1 MPEALT
7 RPVCRLKRLRFVS
20 LLSAF
25 FPTRSCSG
33 NGRGVR
39 EKGEREDFL
48 LSVRFS
54 SFQPHRMPLRSKI
67 SASSPVRNR
76 YSQSTG
82 SNGVPDSNASFDVLA
97 ERLLQRLCLTA
108 DFRNGFL
115 KTVDATVNGL
125 SCANKTRIQNL
136 CLVLLRSIPDSEL
149 SGNLRLIEKL
159 LSVAAVLLRSVPQD
173 GALFESETQS
183 LLQAMLE
190 NEAELTRIYRTHQQ
204 QSGLNALVLLSGFY
218 AAVQNNRDEP
228 QTAAFGRLLF
238 VRHSFF
244 AFVAS
249 TSTTTLLRTL
259 TIVRVFPQEK
269 SPVRLFLSPAVF
281 APVFHSR
288 LHGQPLSFVNA
299 LPHIETPVTRDGKL
313 LRLLKQAGLVGA
325 THRVRRWTD
334 AGRSTVESL
343 WELRRAVVRRLFTLV
358 TSETA
363 AVLHGAAYDFLQLES
378 DAQRVIAAPG
388 SSGELKSTSKTPAP
402 EVLCHP
408 VMNGAVAGVG
418 LPSWANAV
426 LVRALARVDE
436 TVKTDHCI
444 RHFFVIELET
454 QDNIRVASASKNLPK
469 TPSEPVDSRTEF
481 LSALNRTL
489 ETETADRHFL
499 PALPAGLFVPARL
512 FATPPVL
519 WLAPLEALGLA
530 VTCTRPKA
538 TVTPFE
544 EKEGTSLP
552 SRLKESHPCE
562 PGVLFPFFDSVGTAR
577 WWLEQIGE
585 RSHTNGEQA
594 SRRRLLKHFLLT
606 DVMARLLR
614 ILVLQAHHADQSVG
628 HRILGQTAAL
638 ADTPTSQTLQR
649 ELKKFLPV
657 QHFRKVCA
665 ASFAELA
672 HGFLA
677 HNLQH
682 KGRTDVATGLE
693 AVIEAQKRQLAS
705 ARSKR
710 LKRIATRPDP

>member
-1 MPEALT
+1 
-7 RPVCRLKRLRFVS
+7 
-20 LLSAF
+20 
-25 FPTRSCSG
+25 
-33 NGRGVR
+33 
-39 EKGEREDFL
+39 
-48 LSVRFS
+48 
-54 SFQPHRMPLRSKI
+54 MPLRSKI
-67 SASSPVRNR
+67 SASSPVRSRHFLTNDLIGE
-76 YSQSTG
+76 S
-82 SNGVPDSNASFDVLA
+82 DSKASFDVLA

-108 DFRNGFL
+108 NFRNGFL
-115 KTVDATVNGL
+115 KTMDAALNGL
-125 SCANKTRIQNL
+125 CCADKTRIQNL

-173 GALFESETQS
+173 SALFDAETQS

-190 NEAELTRIYRTHQQ
+190 NEVELTRIYRTHQHR
-204 QSGLNALVLLSGFY
+204 SGLNALVLLSGFY

-299 LPHIETPVTRDGKL
+299 LPHIETPVTRDGEL
-313 LRLLKQAGLVGA
+313 LRLLKQAGFVGA

-334 AGRSTVESL
+334 AGRLTVESL
-343 WELRRAVVRRLFTLV
+343 WELRRASVRRLFSLV

-363 AVLHGAAYDFLQLES
+363 AALHGAAYDFLQLES

-418 LPSWANAV
+418 LPPWANAV

-638 ADTPTSQTLQR
+638 ADTPTSETLQR

-677 HNLQH
+677 HDLQH

-710 LKRIATRPDP
+710 LKRIAARPDP

>member
-1 MPEALT
+1 
-7 RPVCRLKRLRFVS
+7 
-20 LLSAF
+20 
-25 FPTRSCSG
+25 
-33 NGRGVR
+33 
-39 EKGEREDFL
+39 
-48 LSVRFS
+48 
-54 SFQPHRMPLRSKI
+54 MPLRPKI

-115 KTVDATVNGL
+115 KTMDAALNGL
-125 SCANKTRIQNL
+125 SCADKTRIQNL

-173 GALFESETQS
+173 GALFDAETQS

-190 NEAELTRIYRTHQQ
+190 NEVELTRIYRTHQR
-204 QSGLNALVLLSGFY
+204 SGLNALVLLSGFY
-218 AAVQNNRDEP
+218 AAVQTNRDEP

-244 AFVAS
+244 AFVSS

-269 SPVRLFLSPAVF
+269 SPVRLFLSPEFF
-281 APVFHSR
+281 APIFHSH
-288 LHGQPLSFVNA
+288 LYSHPLSFVND
-299 LPHIETPVTRDGKL
+299 LPHTNAPASREREL
-313 LRLLKQAGLVGA
+313 LQLLSHAGLVGA

-378 DAQRVIAAPG
+378 DAQRVIAAPD

-481 LSALNRTL
+481 LSALN
-489 ETETADRHFL
+489 TETADRHFL

-512 FATPPVL
+512 FATPPAL

-638 ADTPTSQTLQR
+638 ADTPTSETLQR

-677 HNLQH
+677 HDLQH

-710 LKRIATRPDP
+710 LKRIAARPDP

>member
-48 LSVRFS
+48 PCVRFS
-54 SFQPHRMPLRSKI
+54 SFQPHRMPLRPKI
-67 SASSPVRNR
+67 SVFSPVRSRHFLTNDLIGE
-76 YSQSTG
+76 S
-82 SNGVPDSNASFDVLA
+82 DSKTSFDVLA

-115 KTVDATVNGL
+115 KTMDAALNGL
-125 SCANKTRIQNL
+125 CCADKTRIQNL

-159 LSVAAVLLRSVPQD
+159 LFLVVVLLRSVPQD
-173 GALFESETQS
+173 GALFDAETQS

-190 NEAELTRIYRTHQQ
+190 NEAELTRIYRTHQR
-204 QSGLNALVLLSGFY
+204 SGLNALVLLSGFY

-269 SPVRLFLSPAVF
+269 SPVRLFLSPEFF
-281 APVFHSR
+281 APVFHSH
-288 LHGQPLSFVNA
+288 LHSHPISFVND
-299 LPHIETPVTRDGKL
+299 LPHTNAPASRVREL
-313 LRLLKQAGLVGA
+313 LQLLSHAGLVGA

-334 AGRSTVESL
+334 AGRLTVESL
-343 WELRRAVVRRLFTLV
+343 WELRRASVRRLFSLV

-363 AVLHGAAYDFLQLES
+363 AALHDAAFDFLQLES
-378 DAQRVIAAPG
+378 DSESIIEAPG
-388 SSGELKSTSKTPAP
+388 SSGESKSTSKTPAP

-436 TVKTDHCI
+436 AVRTDHCA
-444 RHFFVIELET
+444 RRFFIIGLET
-454 QDNIRVASASKNLPK
+454 QANIRVAAASENLFQ
-469 TPSEPVDSRTEF
+469 TPSKPVGSRTEF

-489 ETETADRHFL
+489 ETKTVDRHFL
-499 PALPAGLFVPARL
+499 PELPAGLFVPARF

-544 EKEGTSLP
+544 DKEETSP
-552 SRLKESHPCE
+552 QPRFKESHPCE

-638 ADTPTSQTLQR
+638 ADTPMSETLQR

-677 HNLQH
+677 HDLQH

-693 AVIEAQKRQLAS
+693 SVIEAQKRQLAS

-710 LKRIATRPDP
+710 LKRIAARPDP

>member
-1 MPEALT
+1 
-7 RPVCRLKRLRFVS
+7 
-20 LLSAF
+20 
-25 FPTRSCSG
+25 
-33 NGRGVR
+33 
-39 EKGEREDFL
+39 
-48 LSVRFS
+48 
-54 SFQPHRMPLRSKI
+54 MPLRSKI
-67 SASSPVRNR
+67 SASSPVRSRHFLTNDLIGE
-76 YSQSTG
+76 S
-82 SNGVPDSNASFDVLA
+82 DSKASFDVLA

-108 DFRNGFL
+108 NFRNGFL
-115 KTVDATVNGL
+115 KTMDAALNGL
-125 SCANKTRIQNL
+125 CCADKTRIQNL

-173 GALFESETQS
+173 GALFDAETQS

-190 NEAELTRIYRTHQQ
+190 NEVELTRIYRTHQR
-204 QSGLNALVLLSGFY
+204 SGLNALVLLSGFY

-228 QTAAFGRLLF
+228 QKAAFGRLLF

-249 TSTTTLLRTL
+249 TSTTALLRTF

-269 SPVRLFLSPAVF
+269 SPVRLFLSPEFF
-281 APVFHSR
+281 APVFHSH
-288 LHGQPLSFVNA
+288 LHSHPLSFVND
-299 LPHIETPVTRDGKL
+299 LPHTNAPASREKEL
-313 LRLLKQAGLVGA
+313 LQLLSHAGLVGA
-325 THRVRRWTD
+325 THRARRWTD
-334 AGRSTVESL
+334 AGRLTVERL

-363 AVLHGAAYDFLQLES
+363 AALHGASYDFLQLES

-388 SSGELKSTSKTPAP
+388 SPGESKSTSKTPAP

-436 TVKTDHCI
+436 TVRTDHCA
-444 RHFFVIELET
+444 RRFFVIELET
-454 QDNIRVASASKNLPK
+454 QDNIRVASASKNLFQ
-469 TPSEPVDSRTEF
+469 TPSKPVGSLTKF

-512 FATPPVL
+512 FATPPAL

-530 VTCTRPKA
+530 VTCTRASA
-538 TVTPFE
+538 TVTSLE
-544 EKEGTSLP
+544 EKEETSP
-552 SRLKESHPCE
+552 QPRFKESHPFE
-562 PGVLFPFFDSVGTAR
+562 SGVLFPFFDSVGTAR

-638 ADTPTSQTLQR
+638 ADTPTSETLQR

-677 HNLQH
+677 HDLQH

-693 AVIEAQKRQLAS
+693 AVIEAQKRQLAN

-710 LKRIATRPDP
+710 LKRIGARPDP

>member
-1 MPEALT
+1 
-7 RPVCRLKRLRFVS
+7 
-20 LLSAF
+20 
-25 FPTRSCSG
+25 
-33 NGRGVR
+33 
-39 EKGEREDFL
+39 
-48 LSVRFS
+48 
-54 SFQPHRMPLRSKI
+54 MPLRSKI
-67 SASSPVRNR
+67 SASSPVRRRHFLTNDLIGE
-76 YSQSTG
+76 S
-82 SNGVPDSNASFDVLA
+82 DSKASFDVLA

-108 DFRNGFL
+108 NFRNGFL
-115 KTVDATVNGL
+115 KTMDAALNGL
-125 SCANKTRIQNL
+125 CCADKTRIQNL

-149 SGNLRLIEKL
+149 SGNLLLIEKL
-159 LSVAAVLLRSVPQD
+159 LSVSAVLLRSVPQD
-173 GALFESETQS
+173 GALFDAETQS

-190 NEAELTRIYRTHQQ
+190 NEAELTRIYRTHQR
-204 QSGLNALVLLSGFY
+204 SGLNALVLLSGFY
-218 AAVQNNRDEP
+218 AAVQNNRNEP

-269 SPVRLFLSPAVF
+269 SPMRLFLSPAVF

-313 LRLLKQAGLVGA
+313 PRLLKQAGLVGA

-334 AGRSTVESL
+334 AGRLTVESL

-363 AVLHGAAYDFLQLES
+363 AVLHDAAYDFLQLES

-388 SSGELKSTSKTPAP
+388 SSGESKSTSKTAAP
-402 EVLCHP
+402 EVLCLP
-408 VMNGAVAGVG
+408 VLNGAVAGVG
-418 LPSWANAV
+418 LPAWANAV
-426 LVRALARVDE
+426 LVRALTRVNE
-436 TVKTDHCI
+436 AVRTDHCA
-444 RHFFVIELET
+444 RRFFVIGLEP
-454 QDNIRVASASKNLPK
+454 QDNIRVASASDNLSQ
-469 TPSEPVDSRTEF
+469 TLSESVGSCAEF
-481 LSALNRTL
+481 LSVLNKTL
-489 ETETADRHFL
+489 ETKTADRHFL

-512 FATPPVL
+512 FATPPAL

-530 VTCTRPKA
+530 ETCTRPKA
-538 TVTPFE
+538 TVTPYE

-638 ADTPTSQTLQR
+638 ADTPMSETLQR

-677 HNLQH
+677 HGLQH

-710 LKRIATRPDP
+710 LKRIAARPDP

>member
-1 MPEALT
+1 
-7 RPVCRLKRLRFVS
+7 
-20 LLSAF
+20 
-25 FPTRSCSG
+25 
-33 NGRGVR
+33 
-39 EKGEREDFL
+39 
-48 LSVRFS
+48 
-54 SFQPHRMPLRSKI
+54 MPLRSKI
-67 SASSPVRNR
+67 SASSPVRSRHFLTNDLIGE
-76 YSQSTG
+76 S
-82 SNGVPDSNASFDVLA
+82 DSKASFDVLA

-190 NEAELTRIYRTHQQ
+190 SEAELTRIYRTHQR
-204 QSGLNALVLLSGFY
+204 SGLNALVLLSGFY

-269 SPVRLFLSPAVF
+269 TPVRLFLSPAVF

-299 LPHIETPVTRDGKL
+299 LPHIETPVTRDGEL

-334 AGRSTVESL
+334 AGRLTVESL

-363 AVLHGAAYDFLQLES
+363 AALHGAAYDFLQLES

-426 LVRALARVDE
+426 LVRALTRVNE
-436 TVKTDHCI
+436 AVRTDHCA
-444 RHFFVIELET
+444 RRFFVIGLEP
-454 QDNIRVASASKNLPK
+454 QDNIRVASASVNLSQ
-469 TPSEPVDSRTEF
+469 TLSESVGSCAEF
-481 LSALNRTL
+481 LSVLNKTL
-489 ETETADRHFL
+489 ETKTADRNFL
-499 PALPAGLFVPARL
+499 PALPAGLFVPARF
-512 FATPPVL
+512 FATPPAL

-538 TVTPFE
+538 TVTPYE

-638 ADTPTSQTLQR
+638 ADTPMSETLQR

-677 HNLQH
+677 HDLQH

-710 LKRIATRPDP
+710 LKRIAARPDP

>member
-1 MPEALT
+1 
-7 RPVCRLKRLRFVS
+7 
-20 LLSAF
+20 
-25 FPTRSCSG
+25 
-33 NGRGVR
+33 
-39 EKGEREDFL
+39 
-48 LSVRFS
+48 
-54 SFQPHRMPLRSKI
+54 MPLRSKI
-67 SASSPVRNR
+67 SASSPVRSRHFLTNDLIGE
-76 YSQSTG
+76 S
-82 SNGVPDSNASFDVLA
+82 DSKASFDVLA

-115 KTVDATVNGL
+115 KTIDAALNGL
-125 SCANKTRIQNL
+125 CCADKTRIQNH
-136 CLVLLRSIPDSEL
+136 CLALLRSIPDSEL
-149 SGNLRLIEKL
+149 SGHLRLIEKL
-159 LSVAAVLLRSVPQD
+159 LSLVVVLVRSVPQD
-173 GALFESETQS
+173 GTFLDAETQS

-190 NEAELTRIYRTHQQ
+190 SEAELTRIYRTHQR
-204 QSGLNALVLLSGFY
+204 SGLNALVLLSGFY

-249 TSTTTLLRTL
+249 TSSTILLRTL
-259 TIVRVFPQEK
+259 TIVRLSPQEK
-269 SPVRLFLSPAVF
+269 SPVRLFLSPEAF
-281 APVFHSR
+281 APVFQRR
-288 LHGQPLSFVNA
+288 LQGHPLSFVNA
-299 LPHIETPVTRDGKL
+299 LSHIGTPVTRNGEL
-313 LRLLKQAGLVGA
+313 LWLLSQADLVGA
-325 THRVRRWTD
+325 RHRARRWTD
-334 AGRSTVESL
+334 DGRLTVESL
-343 WELRRAVVRRLFTLV
+343 WELQRTVVSRLFTLV

-363 AVLHGAAYDFLQLES
+363 AALHDAAYDFLQLES

-388 SSGELKSTSKTPAP
+388 SPGESKSTSKTPAP

-499 PALPAGLFVPARL
+499 PALPTGLFVPARL

-614 ILVLQAHHADQSVG
+614 ILVLHARQADQSVG

-638 ADTPTSQTLQR
+638 ADTPTSETLQR

-677 HNLQH
+677 HDLQH

-693 AVIEAQKRQLAS
+693 AVIEAQKRQLAN

-710 LKRIATRPDP
+710 LKRIAARPDP

>member
-1 MPEALT
+1 
-7 RPVCRLKRLRFVS
+7 
-20 LLSAF
+20 
-25 FPTRSCSG
+25 
-33 NGRGVR
+33 
-39 EKGEREDFL
+39 
-48 LSVRFS
+48 
-54 SFQPHRMPLRSKI
+54 MPLRPKI
-67 SASSPVRNR
+67 SVFSPVRSRHFLTNDLIGE
-76 YSQSTG
+76 S
-82 SNGVPDSNASFDVLA
+82 DSKTSFDVLA

-115 KTVDATVNGL
+115 KTMDAALNGL
-125 SCANKTRIQNL
+125 CCADKTRIQNL

-159 LSVAAVLLRSVPQD
+159 LFLVVVLLRSVPQD
-173 GALFESETQS
+173 GALFDAETQS

-190 NEAELTRIYRTHQQ
+190 NEAELTRIYRTHQR
-204 QSGLNALVLLSGFY
+204 SGLNALVLLSGFY

-288 LHGQPLSFVNA
+288 LHGQPLSFVSA

-334 AGRSTVESL
+334 AGRLTVESL

-363 AVLHGAAYDFLQLES
+363 AALHGAAYDFLQLES

-444 RHFFVIELET
+444 RHFFAIELET

-499 PALPAGLFVPARL
+499 PALPAGLFVPARF
-512 FATPPVL
+512 FATPPTL
-519 WLAPLEALGLA
+519 WLSPLEALGLA
-530 VTCTRPKA
+530 VTCTRASA
-538 TVTPFE
+538 TVTPVD
-544 EKEGTSLP
+544 EKEEISP
-552 SRLKESHPCE
+552 PPRLKERHPCE

-614 ILVLQAHHADQSVG
+614 ILVLHARQADQSVG

-638 ADTPTSQTLQR
+638 ADTPTSETLQR

-677 HNLQH
+677 HDLQH

-710 LKRIATRPDP
+710 LKRIAARPDP

>member
-1 MPEALT
+1 
-7 RPVCRLKRLRFVS
+7 
-20 LLSAF
+20 
-25 FPTRSCSG
+25 
-33 NGRGVR
+33 
-39 EKGEREDFL
+39 
-48 LSVRFS
+48 
-54 SFQPHRMPLRSKI
+54 MPLRSKI
-67 SASSPVRNR
+67 SASSPVRSRHFLTNDLIGE
-76 YSQSTG
+76 S
-82 SNGVPDSNASFDVLA
+82 DSKTSFDVLA

-115 KTVDATVNGL
+115 KTMDAALNGL
-125 SCANKTRIQNL
+125 CCADKTRIQNL

-173 GALFESETQS
+173 SALFDAETQS

-190 NEAELTRIYRTHQQ
+190 NEAELTRIYRTHQR
-204 QSGLNALVLLSGFY
+204 SGLNALILLSGFY
-218 AAVQNNRDEP
+218 ATVQNNRDEP

-288 LHGQPLSFVNA
+288 LHGQPLPFVNA

-313 LRLLKQAGLVGA
+313 LRLWKQAGLVGA

-334 AGRSTVESL
+334 AGRLTVESL

-363 AVLHGAAYDFLQLES
+363 AALHGAAYDFLQLES

-388 SSGELKSTSKTPAP
+388 CSGELKSTSKTPAP

-426 LVRALARVDE
+426 LVRALGRVDE
-436 TVKTDHCI
+436 AVRTDHCA
-444 RHFFVIELET
+444 RRFFIIGLET
-454 QDNIRVASASKNLPK
+454 QANIRVAAASENLPK

-499 PALPAGLFVPARL
+499 PALPAGLFVPARF

-544 EKEGTSLP
+544 DKEVTSP
-552 SRLKESHPCE
+552 QPRFKESHPCE

-614 ILVLQAHHADQSVG
+614 ILELQAHHADQSVG

-638 ADTPTSQTLQR
+638 ADTPMSETLQR

-677 HNLQH
+677 HDLQH

-693 AVIEAQKRQLAS
+693 AVIEAQKRQLAC

-710 LKRIATRPDP
+710 LKRIAARPDP

>member
-1 MPEALT
+1 
-7 RPVCRLKRLRFVS
+7 
-20 LLSAF
+20 
-25 FPTRSCSG
+25 
-33 NGRGVR
+33 
-39 EKGEREDFL
+39 
-48 LSVRFS
+48 
-54 SFQPHRMPLRSKI
+54 MPLRSKI
-67 SASSPVRNR
+67 SASSPVRSRHFLTNDLI
-76 YSQSTG
+76 SES
-82 SNGVPDSNASFDVLA
+82 DSKASFDVLA

-108 DFRNGFL
+108 NFRNGFL
-115 KTVDATVNGL
+115 KTMDAALNGL
-125 SCANKTRIQNL
+125 CCADKTRIQNL
-136 CLVLLRSIPDSEL
+136 YLVLLRSIPDSEL

-173 GALFESETQS
+173 SALFDAETQS

-190 NEAELTRIYRTHQQ
+190 NEAELTRIYRTHQR
-204 QSGLNALVLLSGFY
+204 SGLNALVLLSGFY

-244 AFVAS
+244 AFVSS

-269 SPVRLFLSPAVF
+269 SPVRLFLSPEFF
-281 APVFHSR
+281 APIFHSH
-288 LHGQPLSFVNA
+288 LHSHPLSFVND
-299 LPHIETPVTRDGKL
+299 LPHTNAPASREREL
-313 LRLLKQAGLVGA
+313 LQLLSHAGLVGA

-378 DAQRVIAAPG
+378 DAQRVIAAPD

-552 SRLKESHPCE
+552 SRRKESHPCE

-638 ADTPTSQTLQR
+638 ADTPTSETLQR

-677 HNLQH
+677 HDLQH

-710 LKRIATRPDP
+710 LKRIAARPDP

>member
-48 LSVRFS
+48 PCVRFS

-67 SASSPVRNR
+67 SASSPVRSRHFLTNDLIGE
-76 YSQSTG
+76 S
-82 SNGVPDSNASFDVLA
+82 DSKASFDVLA

-108 DFRNGFL
+108 NFRNGFL
-115 KTVDATVNGL
+115 KTMDAASNGL
-125 SCANKTRIQNL
+125 CCADKTRIQNL

-173 GALFESETQS
+173 SALFDAETQS

-190 NEAELTRIYRTHQQ
+190 NEAELTRIYRTHQR
-204 QSGLNALVLLSGFY
+204 SGLNALVLLSGFY

-259 TIVRVFPQEK
+259 TIVRIFPQEK
-269 SPVRLFLSPAVF
+269 SPVRLFLSPEFF
-281 APVFHSR
+281 APVFHSH
-288 LHGQPLSFVNA
+288 LHSHPLSFVND
-299 LPHIETPVTRDGKL
+299 LPHTNVPASRVREL
-313 LRLLKQAGLVGA
+313 LQLLSHAGLVGA

-334 AGRSTVESL
+334 AGRLTVESL

-363 AVLHGAAYDFLQLES
+363 AALHGASYDFLQLES

-388 SSGELKSTSKTPAP
+388 SSGESKSTSKTAAP

-436 TVKTDHCI
+436 AVRTDHCA
-444 RHFFVIELET
+444 RRFFVIELET
-454 QDNIRVASASKNLPK
+454 QDNIRVASASKNLFQ
-469 TPSEPVDSRTEF
+469 TPSKPVGSLTKF

-512 FATPPVL
+512 FATPPAL

-530 VTCTRPKA
+530 VTCTRASA
-538 TVTPFE
+538 TVTSLE
-544 EKEGTSLP
+544 EKEETSP
-552 SRLKESHPCE
+552 QPRFKESHPFE
-562 PGVLFPFFDSVGTAR
+562 SGVLFPFFDSVGTAR

-638 ADTPTSQTLQR
+638 ADTPTSETLQR

-677 HNLQH
+677 HDLQH

-693 AVIEAQKRQLAS
+693 AVIEAQKRQLAN

-710 LKRIATRPDP
+710 LKRIAARPDP

>member
-1 MPEALT
+1 
-7 RPVCRLKRLRFVS
+7 
-20 LLSAF
+20 
-25 FPTRSCSG
+25 
-33 NGRGVR
+33 
-39 EKGEREDFL
+39 
-48 LSVRFS
+48 
-54 SFQPHRMPLRSKI
+54 MPLRPKI

-115 KTVDATVNGL
+115 KTMDAALNGL
-125 SCANKTRIQNL
+125 SCADKTRIQNL

-173 GALFESETQS
+173 GALFDAETQS

-190 NEAELTRIYRTHQQ
+190 NEVELTRIYRTHQR
-204 QSGLNALVLLSGFY
+204 SGLNALVLLSGFY
-218 AAVQNNRDEP
+218 AAVQTNRDEP

-244 AFVAS
+244 AFVSS

-269 SPVRLFLSPAVF
+269 SPVRLFLSPEFF
-281 APVFHSR
+281 APIFHSH
-288 LHGQPLSFVNA
+288 LHSHPLSFVND
-299 LPHIETPVTRDGKL
+299 LPHTNAPASREREL
-313 LRLLKQAGLVGA
+313 LQLLSHAGLVGA

-378 DAQRVIAAPG
+378 DAQRVIAAPD

-481 LSALNRTL
+481 LSALN
-489 ETETADRHFL
+489 TETADRHFL

-552 SRLKESHPCE
+552 SRRKESHPCE

-638 ADTPTSQTLQR
+638 ADTPTSETLQR

-677 HNLQH
+677 HDLQH
-682 KGRTDVATGLE
+682 KGRTDVTTGLE

>member
-1 MPEALT
+1 
-7 RPVCRLKRLRFVS
+7 
-20 LLSAF
+20 
-25 FPTRSCSG
+25 
-33 NGRGVR
+33 
-39 EKGEREDFL
+39 
-48 LSVRFS
+48 
-54 SFQPHRMPLRSKI
+54 MPLRPKI
-67 SASSPVRNR
+67 SVFSPVRSRHFLTNDLIGE
-76 YSQSTG
+76 S
-82 SNGVPDSNASFDVLA
+82 DSKASFDVLA

-108 DFRNGFL
+108 NFRNGFL
-115 KTVDATVNGL
+115 KTMDAALNGL
-125 SCANKTRIQNL
+125 CCADKTRIQNL
-136 CLVLLRSIPDSEL
+136 CLVLLRSIQDSEL

-173 GALFESETQS
+173 CALFDAETQS

-190 NEAELTRIYRTHQQ
+190 NEAELTRIYRTHQR
-204 QSGLNALVLLSGFY
+204 SGLNALVLLSGFY

-228 QTAAFGRLLF
+228 QTAAFSRLLF

-259 TIVRVFPQEK
+259 TIVRLSPQEK
-269 SPVRLFLSPAVF
+269 SPVRLFLSPEAF
-281 APVFHSR
+281 APVFQRR
-288 LHGQPLSFVNA
+288 LQGQPLSFVNA
-299 LPHIETPVTRDGKL
+299 LPHIETPVTRDGEL
-313 LRLLKQAGLVGA
+313 LRLLKQTGLVGA

-334 AGRSTVESL
+334 AGRLTVESL

-426 LVRALARVDE
+426 LVRALGRVDE
-436 TVKTDHCI
+436 AVRTDHCA
-444 RHFFVIELET
+444 RRFFIIGLET
-454 QDNIRVASASKNLPK
+454 QANIRVAAASENLPK
-469 TPSEPVDSRTEF
+469 TPSEPVDFRTEF

-512 FATPPVL
+512 FATPPAL

-530 VTCTRPKA
+530 VTCTRSSA
-538 TVTPFE
+538 TVTSLE
-544 EKEGTSLP
+544 EKEETSP
-552 SRLKESHPCE
+552 QPRFKESHPFE
-562 PGVLFPFFDSVGTAR
+562 SGVLFPFFDSVGTAR

-614 ILVLQAHHADQSVG
+614 ILVLHARQADQSVG

-638 ADTPTSQTLQR
+638 ADTPTSETLQR

-677 HNLQH
+677 HDLQH

-710 LKRIATRPDP
+710 LKRIAARPDP

>member
-1 MPEALT
+1 
-7 RPVCRLKRLRFVS
+7 
-20 LLSAF
+20 
-25 FPTRSCSG
+25 
-33 NGRGVR
+33 
-39 EKGEREDFL
+39 
-48 LSVRFS
+48 
-54 SFQPHRMPLRSKI
+54 MPLRSKI
-67 SASSPVRNR
+67 SASSPVRSRHFLTNDLIGE
-76 YSQSTG
+76 S
-82 SNGVPDSNASFDVLA
+82 DSKASFDVLA

-115 KTVDATVNGL
+115 KTMDAALNGL
-125 SCANKTRIQNL
+125 CCADKTRIQNL

-159 LSVAAVLLRSVPQD
+159 LSVSAVLLRSVPQD
-173 GALFESETQS
+173 GALFDAETQS

-190 NEAELTRIYRTHQQ
+190 NEVELTRIYRTHQ

-299 LPHIETPVTRDGKL
+299 LPHIETPVTRDGEL

-334 AGRSTVESL
+334 AGRLTVESL

-489 ETETADRHFL
+489 ETKTVDRHFL
-499 PALPAGLFVPARL
+499 PELPAGLFVPARF

-530 VTCTRPKA
+530 VTCTRASA
-538 TVTPFE
+538 TVTSLE
-544 EKEGTSLP
+544 EKEETSP
-552 SRLKESHPCE
+552 QPRFKESHPFE
-562 PGVLFPFFDSVGTAR
+562 SGVLFPFFDSVGTAR

-614 ILVLQAHHADQSVG
+614 ILVLHARHADQSVG

-638 ADTPTSQTLQR
+638 ADTPTSETLQR

-677 HNLQH
+677 HDLQH

-710 LKRIATRPDP
+710 LKRIAARPDP

>member
-1 MPEALT
+1 
-7 RPVCRLKRLRFVS
+7 
-20 LLSAF
+20 
-25 FPTRSCSG
+25 
-33 NGRGVR
+33 
-39 EKGEREDFL
+39 
-48 LSVRFS
+48 
-54 SFQPHRMPLRSKI
+54 MPLRSKI
-67 SASSPVRNR
+67 SASSPVRSRHFLTNDLIGE
-76 YSQSTG
+76 S
-82 SNGVPDSNASFDVLA
+82 DSKASFDVLA

-108 DFRNGFL
+108 NFRNGFL

-125 SCANKTRIQNL
+125 SCADKTRIQNL

-149 SGNLRLIEKL
+149 SGNLLLIEKL
-159 LSVAAVLLRSVPQD
+159 LSVSAVLLRSVPQD
-173 GALFESETQS
+173 GALFDAETQS

-190 NEAELTRIYRTHQQ
+190 NEAELTRIYRTHQR
-204 QSGLNALVLLSGFY
+204 SGLNALVLLSGFY

-299 LPHIETPVTRDGKL
+299 LPHIETPVTRDGEL

-334 AGRSTVESL
+334 AGRLTVESL

-363 AVLHGAAYDFLQLES
+363 AALHGASYDFLQLES

-388 SSGELKSTSKTPAP
+388 NPGESKSTSKTPAP

-426 LVRALARVDE
+426 LVRALGRVDE
-436 TVKTDHCI
+436 AVRTDHCA
-444 RHFFVIELET
+444 RRFFIIGLET
-454 QDNIRVASASKNLPK
+454 QANIRVAAASENLFQ
-469 TPSEPVDSRTEF
+469 TPSKPVGSRTEF

-489 ETETADRHFL
+489 ETKTVDRHFL
-499 PALPAGLFVPARL
+499 PELPAGLFVPARF

-530 VTCTRPKA
+530 VTCTRASA
-538 TVTPFE
+538 TVTSLE
-544 EKEGTSLP
+544 EKEETSP
-552 SRLKESHPCE
+552 QPRFKESHPFE
-562 PGVLFPFFDSVGTAR
+562 SGVLFPFFDSVGTAR

-638 ADTPTSQTLQR
+638 ADTPTSETLQR

-710 LKRIATRPDP
+710 LKRIAARPDP

>member
-1 MPEALT
+1 
-7 RPVCRLKRLRFVS
+7 
-20 LLSAF
+20 
-25 FPTRSCSG
+25 
-33 NGRGVR
+33 
-39 EKGEREDFL
+39 
-48 LSVRFS
+48 
-54 SFQPHRMPLRSKI
+54 MPLRSKI
-67 SASSPVRNR
+67 SASSPVRSRHFLTNDLIGE
-76 YSQSTG
+76 S
-82 SNGVPDSNASFDVLA
+82 DSKASFDVLA

-115 KTVDATVNGL
+115 KTMDAALNGL
-125 SCANKTRIQNL
+125 SCADKTRIQNL

-173 GALFESETQS
+173 GALFDAETQS

-190 NEAELTRIYRTHQQ
+190 NEVELTRIYRTHQR
-204 QSGLNALVLLSGFY
+204 SGLNALVLLSGFY
-218 AAVQNNRDEP
+218 AAVQTNRDEP

-244 AFVAS
+244 AFVSS

-269 SPVRLFLSPAVF
+269 SPVRLFLSPEFF
-281 APVFHSR
+281 APIFHSH
-288 LHGQPLSFVNA
+288 LHSHPLSFVND
-299 LPHIETPVTRDGKL
+299 LPHTNAPASREREL
-313 LRLLKQAGLVGA
+313 LQLLSHAGLVGA

-343 WELRRAVVRRLFTLV
+343 WELRRAVVRRLFTFV

-363 AVLHGAAYDFLQLES
+363 AALHDAAFDFLQLES

-388 SSGELKSTSKTPAP
+388 SSGESKSTSKTAAP

-426 LVRALARVDE
+426 LVRALGRVDE
-436 TVKTDHCI
+436 AVRTDHCA
-444 RHFFVIELET
+444 RRFFIIGLET
-454 QDNIRVASASKNLPK
+454 QANIRVAAASENLFQ
-469 TPSEPVDSRTEF
+469 TPSKPVGSRTEF

-489 ETETADRHFL
+489 ETETVDRHFL
-499 PALPAGLFVPARL
+499 PELPAGLFVPARF

-544 EKEGTSLP
+544 DKEETSP
-552 SRLKESHPCE
+552 QPRFKESHPCE

-614 ILVLQAHHADQSVG
+614 ILELQAHHADQSVG

-638 ADTPTSQTLQR
+638 ADTPMSETLQR

-677 HNLQH
+677 HDLQH

-693 AVIEAQKRQLAS
+693 SVIEAQKRQLAS

-710 LKRIATRPDP
+710 LKRIAARPDP

>member
-1 MPEALT
+1 
-7 RPVCRLKRLRFVS
+7 
-20 LLSAF
+20 
-25 FPTRSCSG
+25 
-33 NGRGVR
+33 
-39 EKGEREDFL
+39 
-48 LSVRFS
+48 
-54 SFQPHRMPLRSKI
+54 MPLRLKI

-115 KTVDATVNGL
+115 KTMDAALNGL
-125 SCANKTRIQNL
+125 SCADKTRIQNL

-173 GALFESETQS
+173 GALFDAETQS

-190 NEAELTRIYRTHQQ
+190 NEVELTRIYRTHQR
-204 QSGLNALVLLSGFY
+204 SGLNALVLLSGFY
-218 AAVQNNRDEP
+218 AAVQTNRDEP

-269 SPVRLFLSPAVF
+269 SPVRLFLSPEFF
-281 APVFHSR
+281 APVFHSH
-288 LHGQPLSFVNA
+288 LHSHPLSFVND
-299 LPHIETPVTRDGKL
+299 LPHTNAPASRVREL
-313 LRLLKQAGLVGA
+313 LQLLSHAGLVGA

-334 AGRSTVESL
+334 AGRLTVESL
-343 WELRRAVVRRLFTLV
+343 WELRRASVRRLFSLV

-363 AVLHGAAYDFLQLES
+363 AALHDAAFDFLQLES
-378 DAQRVIAAPG
+378 DSESIIGAPG
-388 SSGELKSTSKTPAP
+388 SSGESKSTSKTPAP

-418 LPSWANAV
+418 LPSCANAV
-426 LVRALARVDE
+426 LVRALGRVDE
-436 TVKTDHCI
+436 AVRTDHCA
-444 RHFFVIELET
+444 RRFFIIGLET
-454 QDNIRVASASKNLPK
+454 QANIRVAAASENLFQ
-469 TPSEPVDSRTEF
+469 TPSKPVGSRTEF

-489 ETETADRHFL
+489 ETKTVDRHFL
-499 PALPAGLFVPARL
+499 PELPAGLFVPARF

-544 EKEGTSLP
+544 DKEETSP
-552 SRLKESHPCE
+552 QPRFKESHPCE

-614 ILVLQAHHADQSVG
+614 ILELQAHHADQSVG
-628 HRILGQTAAL
+628 HRIPSQTAAL
-638 ADTPTSQTLQR
+638 ADTPMSETLQR

-677 HNLQH
+677 HDLQH

-693 AVIEAQKRQLAS
+693 AVIEAQKRQLAN

-710 LKRIATRPDP
+710 LRRIAARPDP

>member
-1 MPEALT
+1 
-7 RPVCRLKRLRFVS
+7 
-20 LLSAF
+20 
-25 FPTRSCSG
+25 
-33 NGRGVR
+33 
-39 EKGEREDFL
+39 
-48 LSVRFS
+48 
-54 SFQPHRMPLRSKI
+54 MPLRSKI
-67 SASSPVRNR
+67 SASSPVRSRHFLTNDLIGE
-76 YSQSTG
+76 S
-82 SNGVPDSNASFDVLA
+82 DSKASFDVLA

-125 SCANKTRIQNL
+125 CCADKTRIQNL

-149 SGNLRLIEKL
+149 SGNLLLIEKL
-159 LSVAAVLLRSVPQD
+159 LSVSAVLLRSVPQD
-173 GALFESETQS
+173 GALFDAETQS

-190 NEAELTRIYRTHQQ
+190 NEAELTRIYRTHQR
-204 QSGLNALVLLSGFY
+204 SGLNALVLLSGFY

-269 SPVRLFLSPAVF
+269 SPVRLFLSPEFF
-281 APVFHSR
+281 APVFHSH
-288 LHGQPLSFVNA
+288 LHSHPLSFVND
-299 LPHIETPVTRDGKL
+299 LPHTNAPASRVREL
-313 LRLLKQAGLVGA
+313 LQLLSHAGLVGA

-334 AGRSTVESL
+334 AGRLTVESL

-363 AVLHGAAYDFLQLES
+363 AALHGASYDFLQLES

-388 SSGELKSTSKTPAP
+388 SPGESKSTSKTPAP

-436 TVKTDHCI
+436 TVRTGHCA
-444 RHFFVIELET
+444 RRFFVIELET
-454 QDNIRVASASKNLPK
+454 QDNIRVAAASENLPK
-469 TPSEPVDSRTEF
+469 TPSEPVDSRTKF

-638 ADTPTSQTLQR
+638 ADTPTSETLQR

>member
-48 LSVRFS
+48 PCVRFS

-67 SASSPVRNR
+67 SASSPVRSRHFLTNDLIGE
-76 YSQSTG
+76 S
-82 SNGVPDSNASFDVLA
+82 DSKASFDVLA

-115 KTVDATVNGL
+115 KTMDAALNGL
-125 SCANKTRIQNL
+125 CCADKTRIQNL

-173 GALFESETQS
+173 GALFDAETQS

-190 NEAELTRIYRTHQQ
+190 NEAELTRIYRTHQR
-204 QSGLNALVLLSGFY
+204 SGLNALALLSGFY

-249 TSTTTLLRTL
+249 TSTTALLRTF

-269 SPVRLFLSPAVF
+269 SPVRLFLSPEFF
-281 APVFHSR
+281 APVFHSH
-288 LHGQPLSFVNA
+288 LHSHPLSFVND
-299 LPHIETPVTRDGKL
+299 LPHTNAPASREKEL
-313 LRLLKQAGLVGA
+313 LQLLSHAGLVGA
-325 THRVRRWTD
+325 THRARRWTD
-334 AGRSTVESL
+334 AGRLTVESL

-363 AVLHGAAYDFLQLES
+363 AALHGASYDFLQLES

-388 SSGELKSTSKTPAP
+388 SPGESKSTSKTPAP

-436 TVKTDHCI
+436 TVRTDHCA
-444 RHFFVIELET
+444 RRFFVIELET
-454 QDNIRVASASKNLPK
+454 QDNIRVASASKNLFQ
-469 TPSEPVDSRTEF
+469 TPSKPVGSLTKF

-512 FATPPVL
+512 FATPPAL

-530 VTCTRPKA
+530 VTCTRASA
-538 TVTPFE
+538 TVTSLE
-544 EKEGTSLP
+544 EKEETSP
-552 SRLKESHPCE
+552 QPRFKESHPCE

-614 ILVLQAHHADQSVG
+614 ILELQAHHADQSVG

-638 ADTPTSQTLQR
+638 ADTPMSETLQR

-677 HNLQH
+677 HDLQH

-710 LKRIATRPDP
+710 LKRIAARPDP

>member
-1 MPEALT
+1 
-7 RPVCRLKRLRFVS
+7 
-20 LLSAF
+20 
-25 FPTRSCSG
+25 
-33 NGRGVR
+33 
-39 EKGEREDFL
+39 
-48 LSVRFS
+48 
-54 SFQPHRMPLRSKI
+54 MPLRPKI

-115 KTVDATVNGL
+115 KTMDAALNGL
-125 SCANKTRIQNL
+125 SCADKTRIQNL

-173 GALFESETQS
+173 GALFDAETQS

-190 NEAELTRIYRTHQQ
+190 NEVELTRIYRTHQR
-204 QSGLNALVLLSGFY
+204 SGLNALVLLSGFY
-218 AAVQNNRDEP
+218 AAVQTNRDEP

-244 AFVAS
+244 AFVSS

-269 SPVRLFLSPAVF
+269 SPVRLFLSPEFF
-281 APVFHSR
+281 APIFHSH
-288 LHGQPLSFVNA
+288 LHSHPLSFVND
-299 LPHIETPVTRDGKL
+299 LPHTNAPASREREL
-313 LRLLKQAGLVGA
+313 LQLLSHAGLVGA

-378 DAQRVIAAPG
+378 DAQRVIAAPD

-469 TPSEPVDSRTEF
+469 TPSGPVDSRTEF

-552 SRLKESHPCE
+552 SRRKESHPCE

-614 ILVLQAHHADQSVG
+614 ILVLHARQADQSVG

-638 ADTPTSQTLQR
+638 ADTPTSETLQR

-677 HNLQH
+677 HDLQH
-682 KGRTDVATGLE
+682 KRRTDVATGLE
-693 AVIEAQKRQLAS
+693 AVIEAQKRQLAN

-710 LKRIATRPDP
+710 LKRIAARPDP

>member
-1 MPEALT
+1 
-7 RPVCRLKRLRFVS
+7 
-20 LLSAF
+20 
-25 FPTRSCSG
+25 
-33 NGRGVR
+33 
-39 EKGEREDFL
+39 
-48 LSVRFS
+48 
-54 SFQPHRMPLRSKI
+54 MPLRPKI
-67 SASSPVRNR
+67 SVFSPVRSRHFLTNDLIGE
-76 YSQSTG
+76 S
-82 SNGVPDSNASFDVLA
+82 DSKASFDVLA

-108 DFRNGFL
+108 NFRNGFL
-115 KTVDATVNGL
+115 KTMDAALNGL
-125 SCANKTRIQNL
+125 CCADKTRIQNL
-136 CLVLLRSIPDSEL
+136 CLVLLRSIQDSEL

-173 GALFESETQS
+173 CALFDAETQS

-190 NEAELTRIYRTHQQ
+190 NEAELTRIYRTHQR
-204 QSGLNALVLLSGFY
+204 SGLNALVLLSGFY

-288 LHGQPLSFVNA
+288 LHSQPLSFFNA
-299 LPHIETPVTRDGKL
+299 LPHIETPVTRDGEL

-334 AGRSTVESL
+334 AGRLTVESL

-426 LVRALARVDE
+426 LVRALGRVDE
-436 TVKTDHCI
+436 AVRTDHCA
-444 RHFFVIELET
+444 RRFFIIGLET
-454 QDNIRVASASKNLPK
+454 QANIRVAAASENLPK
-469 TPSEPVDSRTEF
+469 TPSEPVDFRTEF

-512 FATPPVL
+512 FATPPAL

-530 VTCTRPKA
+530 VTCTRASA
-538 TVTPFE
+538 TVTSLE
-544 EKEGTSLP
+544 EKEETSP
-552 SRLKESHPCE
+552 QPRFKESHPCE

-614 ILVLQAHHADQSVG
+614 ILVLHARQVDQSVG

-638 ADTPTSQTLQR
+638 ADTPTSETLQR

-677 HNLQH
+677 HDLQH

-693 AVIEAQKRQLAS
+693 AVIEAQKRQLAN

-710 LKRIATRPDP
+710 LKRIAARPDP

>member
-1 MPEALT
+1 
-7 RPVCRLKRLRFVS
+7 
-20 LLSAF
+20 
-25 FPTRSCSG
+25 
-33 NGRGVR
+33 
-39 EKGEREDFL
+39 
-48 LSVRFS
+48 
-54 SFQPHRMPLRSKI
+54 MPLRSKI
-67 SASSPVRNR
+67 SASSPVRSRHFLTNDLIGE
-76 YSQSTG
+76 S
-82 SNGVPDSNASFDVLA
+82 DSKTSFDVLA

-115 KTVDATVNGL
+115 KTLDAALNGL
-125 SCANKTRIQNL
+125 CCADKTRIQNL

-159 LSVAAVLLRSVPQD
+159 LFLVVVLLRSVPQD
-173 GALFESETQS
+173 GALFDVETQS

-190 NEAELTRIYRTHQQ
+190 NEAELTRIYRTHQR
-204 QSGLNALVLLSGFY
+204 SGLNALVLLSGFY

-228 QTAAFGRLLF
+228 QKAAFGRLLF

-249 TSTTTLLRTL
+249 TSTTALLRTF

-288 LHGQPLSFVNA
+288 LHGQPLSFFNA
-299 LPHIETPVTRDGKL
+299 LPHIETPVTRDGEL
-313 LRLLKQAGLVGA
+313 LRLLKQASLVGA

-334 AGRSTVESL
+334 AGRLTVESL
-343 WELRRAVVRRLFTLV
+343 WELRRAVVRRLFTFV

-363 AVLHGAAYDFLQLES
+363 AALHDAAFDFLQLES

-388 SSGELKSTSKTPAP
+388 SSGESKSTSKTAAP

-426 LVRALARVDE
+426 LVRALGRVDE
-436 TVKTDHCI
+436 AVRTDHCA
-444 RHFFVIELET
+444 RRFFIIGLET
-454 QDNIRVASASKNLPK
+454 QANIRVAAASENLFQ
-469 TPSEPVDSRTEF
+469 TPSKPVGSRTEF

-489 ETETADRHFL
+489 ETKTVDRHFL
-499 PALPAGLFVPARL
+499 PELPAGLFVPARF

-544 EKEGTSLP
+544 DKEETSP
-552 SRLKESHPCE
+552 QPRFKESHPCE

-577 WWLEQIGE
+577 WWLEKIGE

-614 ILVLQAHHADQSVG
+614 ILELQAHHADQSVG

-638 ADTPTSQTLQR
+638 ADTPMSETLQR

-677 HNLQH
+677 HDLQH

-693 AVIEAQKRQLAS
+693 SVIEAQKRQLAS

-710 LKRIATRPDP
+710 LKRIAARPDP

>member
-1 MPEALT
+1 
-7 RPVCRLKRLRFVS
+7 
-20 LLSAF
+20 
-25 FPTRSCSG
+25 
-33 NGRGVR
+33 
-39 EKGEREDFL
+39 
-48 LSVRFS
+48 
-54 SFQPHRMPLRSKI
+54 MPLRSKI

-149 SGNLRLIEKL
+149 SGNLLLIEKL
-159 LSVAAVLLRSVPQD
+159 LSVSAVLLRSVPQD
-173 GALFESETQS
+173 GALFDAETQS

-190 NEAELTRIYRTHQQ
+190 NEAELTRIYRTHQR
-204 QSGLNALVLLSGFY
+204 SGLNALVLLSGFY

-228 QTAAFGRLLF
+228 QKAAFGRLLF

-249 TSTTTLLRTL
+249 TSTTALLRTF

-269 SPVRLFLSPAVF
+269 SPVRLFLSPEFF
-281 APVFHSR
+281 APVFHSH
-288 LHGQPLSFVNA
+288 LHSHPLSFVND
-299 LPHIETPVTRDGKL
+299 LPHTNAPASREKEL
-313 LRLLKQAGLVGA
+313 LQLLSHAGLVGA
-325 THRVRRWTD
+325 THRARRWTD
-334 AGRSTVESL
+334 AGRLTVERL

-363 AVLHGAAYDFLQLES
+363 AALHGASYDFLQLES

-388 SSGELKSTSKTPAP
+388 SPGESKSTSKTPAP

-436 TVKTDHCI
+436 TVRTDHCA
-444 RHFFVIELET
+444 RRFFVIELET
-454 QDNIRVASASKNLPK
+454 QDNIRVASASKNLFQ
-469 TPSEPVDSRTEF
+469 TPSKPVGSLTKF

-512 FATPPVL
+512 FATPPAL

-530 VTCTRPKA
+530 VTCTRASA
-538 TVTPFE
+538 TVTSLE
-544 EKEGTSLP
+544 EKEETSP
-552 SRLKESHPCE
+552 QPRFKESHPFE
-562 PGVLFPFFDSVGTAR
+562 SGVLFPFFDSVGTAR

-638 ADTPTSQTLQR
+638 ADTPTSETLQR

-677 HNLQH
+677 HDLQH

-693 AVIEAQKRQLAS
+693 AVIEAQKRQLAN

-710 LKRIATRPDP
+710 LKRIGARPDP

>member
-54 SFQPHRMPLRSKI
+54 SFHPHRMPLRSKI
-67 SASSPVRNR
+67 SASSPVRSR

-115 KTVDATVNGL
+115 KTMDAALNGL
-125 SCANKTRIQNL
+125 CCADKTRIQNL

-149 SGNLRLIEKL
+149 SGNLLLIEKL
-159 LSVAAVLLRSVPQD
+159 LSVSAVLLRSVPQD
-173 GALFESETQS
+173 GALFDAETQS

-190 NEAELTRIYRTHQQ
+190 NEAELTRIYRTHQR
-204 QSGLNALVLLSGFY
+204 SGLNALVLLSGFY

-299 LPHIETPVTRDGKL
+299 LPHIETPVTRDGEL

-334 AGRSTVESL
+334 AGRLTVESL

-363 AVLHGAAYDFLQLES
+363 AALHGAAYDFLQLES

-388 SSGELKSTSKTPAP
+388 SSGELKSTSETPAP

-638 ADTPTSQTLQR
+638 ADTPTSETLQR

-677 HNLQH
+677 HDLQY

-710 LKRIATRPDP
+710 LKRIAARPDP

>member
-1 MPEALT
+1 
-7 RPVCRLKRLRFVS
+7 
-20 LLSAF
+20 
-25 FPTRSCSG
+25 
-33 NGRGVR
+33 
-39 EKGEREDFL
+39 
-48 LSVRFS
+48 
-54 SFQPHRMPLRSKI
+54 MPLRSKI
-67 SASSPVRNR
+67 SASSPVRRRHFLTNDLIGE
-76 YSQSTG
+76 S
-82 SNGVPDSNASFDVLA
+82 DSKASFDVLA

-108 DFRNGFL
+108 NFRNGFL
-115 KTVDATVNGL
+115 KTMDAALNGL
-125 SCANKTRIQNL
+125 CCADKTRIQNL

-149 SGNLRLIEKL
+149 SGHLRLIEKL
-159 LSVAAVLLRSVPQD
+159 LSLVVVLVRSVPQD
-173 GALFESETQS
+173 GTFLDVETQN

-190 NEAELTRIYRTHQQ
+190 SEAELTRIYRTHQR
-204 QSGLNALVLLSGFY
+204 SGLNALILLSGFY

-313 LRLLKQAGLVGA
+313 LRLLKQASLVGA

-334 AGRSTVESL
+334 AGRLTVESL

-363 AVLHGAAYDFLQLES
+363 AALHGAAYDFLQLES

-388 SSGELKSTSKTPAP
+388 CSGELKSTSKTPAP

-426 LVRALARVDE
+426 LVRALGRVDE
-436 TVKTDHCI
+436 AVRTDHCA
-444 RHFFVIELET
+444 RRFFIIGLET
-454 QDNIRVASASKNLPK
+454 QANIRVAAASENLFQ
-469 TPSEPVDSRTEF
+469 TPSKPVGSRTEF

-489 ETETADRHFL
+489 ETKTVDRHFL
-499 PALPAGLFVPARL
+499 PELPAGLFVPARF

-638 ADTPTSQTLQR
+638 ADTPTSETLQR

-677 HNLQH
+677 HDLQH

-710 LKRIATRPDP
+710 LKRIAARPDP

>member
-1 MPEALT
+1 
-7 RPVCRLKRLRFVS
+7 
-20 LLSAF
+20 
-25 FPTRSCSG
+25 
-33 NGRGVR
+33 
-39 EKGEREDFL
+39 
-48 LSVRFS
+48 
-54 SFQPHRMPLRSKI
+54 MPLRPKI

-115 KTVDATVNGL
+115 KTMDAALNGL
-125 SCANKTRIQNL
+125 SCADKTRIQNL

-173 GALFESETQS
+173 GALFDAETQS

-190 NEAELTRIYRTHQQ
+190 NEVELTRIYRTHQR
-204 QSGLNALVLLSGFY
+204 SGLNALVLLSGFY
-218 AAVQNNRDEP
+218 AAVQTNRDEP

-244 AFVAS
+244 AFVSS

-269 SPVRLFLSPAVF
+269 SPVRLFLSPEFF
-281 APVFHSR
+281 APIFHSH
-288 LHGQPLSFVNA
+288 LHSHPLSFVND
-299 LPHIETPVTRDGKL
+299 LPHTNAPASREREL
-313 LRLLKQAGLVGA
+313 LQLLSHAGLVGA

-378 DAQRVIAAPG
+378 DAQRVIAAPD

-426 LVRALARVDE
+426 LVRALTRVNE
-436 TVKTDHCI
+436 AVRTDHCA
-444 RHFFVIELET
+444 RRFFVIGLEP
-454 QDNIRVASASKNLPK
+454 QDNIRVASASDNLSQ
-469 TPSEPVDSRTEF
+469 TLSESVGSCAEF
-481 LSALNRTL
+481 LSVLNKTL
-489 ETETADRHFL
+489 ETKTADRNFL
-499 PALPAGLFVPARL
+499 PALPAGLFVPARF
-512 FATPPVL
+512 FATPPAL

-538 TVTPFE
+538 TVTPYE
-544 EKEGTSLP
+544 ENEGTSLP

-614 ILVLQAHHADQSVG
+614 ILVLHARQADQSVG

-638 ADTPTSQTLQR
+638 ADTPTSETLQR

-677 HNLQH
+677 HDLQH

-710 LKRIATRPDP
+710 LKRIAARPDP

>member
-1 MPEALT
+1 
-7 RPVCRLKRLRFVS
+7 
-20 LLSAF
+20 
-25 FPTRSCSG
+25 
-33 NGRGVR
+33 
-39 EKGEREDFL
+39 
-48 LSVRFS
+48 
-54 SFQPHRMPLRSKI
+54 MPLRPKI
-67 SASSPVRNR
+67 SVFSPVRSRHFLTNDLIDE
-76 YSQSTG
+76 S
-82 SNGVPDSNASFDVLA
+82 DSKTSFDVLA

-115 KTVDATVNGL
+115 KTMDAALNGL
-125 SCANKTRIQNL
+125 CCADKTRIQNL
-136 CLVLLRSIPDSEL
+136 CLVLLRSIPYSEL

-173 GALFESETQS
+173 SALFDAETQS

-190 NEAELTRIYRTHQQ
+190 NEAALTRIYRTHQR
-204 QSGLNALVLLSGFY
+204 SGLNALVLLSGFY

-269 SPVRLFLSPAVF
+269 SPVRLFLSPEFF
-281 APVFHSR
+281 APVFHSH
-288 LHGQPLSFVNA
+288 LHSHPLSFVND
-299 LPHIETPVTRDGKL
+299 LPHTTAPASRVREL
-313 LRLLKQAGLVGA
+313 LQLLSHAGLVGA

-334 AGRSTVESL
+334 AGRLTVESL
-343 WELRRAVVRRLFTLV
+343 WELRRASVRRLFSLV

-363 AVLHGAAYDFLQLES
+363 AALHDAAFDFLQLES
-378 DAQRVIAAPG
+378 DSESIIEAPG
-388 SSGELKSTSKTPAP
+388 SSGESKSTSKTPAP

-426 LVRALARVDE
+426 LVRALGRVDE
-436 TVKTDHCI
+436 AVRTDHCA
-444 RHFFVIELET
+444 RRFFIIGLET
-454 QDNIRVASASKNLPK
+454 QANIRVAAASENLFQ
-469 TPSEPVDSRTEF
+469 TPSKPVGSRTEF

-489 ETETADRHFL
+489 ETKTVDRHFL
-499 PALPAGLFVPARL
+499 PELPAGLFVPARF

-544 EKEGTSLP
+544 DKEETSP
-552 SRLKESHPCE
+552 QPRFKESHPCE

-577 WWLEQIGE
+577 LWLEQIGE

-638 ADTPTSQTLQR
+638 ADTPMSETLQR

-677 HNLQH
+677 HDLQH

-710 LKRIATRPDP
+710 LKRIAARPDP

>member
-1 MPEALT
+1 
-7 RPVCRLKRLRFVS
+7 
-20 LLSAF
+20 
-25 FPTRSCSG
+25 
-33 NGRGVR
+33 
-39 EKGEREDFL
+39 
-48 LSVRFS
+48 
-54 SFQPHRMPLRSKI
+54 MPLRSKI
-67 SASSPVRNR
+67 SASSPVRSRHFLTNDLIGE
-76 YSQSTG
+76 S
-82 SNGVPDSNASFDVLA
+82 DSKASFDVLA

-108 DFRNGFL
+108 NFRNGFL

-125 SCANKTRIQNL
+125 SCADKARIQNL
-136 CLVLLRSIPDSEL
+136 CLVILRSIPDSEL
-149 SGNLRLIEKL
+149 SGSLRLIEQL

-173 GALFESETQS
+173 DALFDAETKS

-190 NEAELTRIYRTHQQ
+190 NEAELTRIYRTHQR
-204 QSGLNALVLLSGFY
+204 SGLNALVLLSGFY

-288 LHGQPLSFVNA
+288 LHGQPLSFFNA
-299 LPHIETPVTRDGKL
+299 LPHIETPVTRDGEL

-334 AGRSTVESL
+334 AGRLTVESL

-378 DAQRVIAAPG
+378 DAQRVIAAPD

-614 ILVLQAHHADQSVG
+614 ILVLQAHHSDQSVG

-677 HNLQH
+677 HDLQH

-710 LKRIATRPDP
+710 LKRIAARPDP

>member
-1 MPEALT
+1 
-7 RPVCRLKRLRFVS
+7 
-20 LLSAF
+20 
-25 FPTRSCSG
+25 
-33 NGRGVR
+33 
-39 EKGEREDFL
+39 
-48 LSVRFS
+48 
-54 SFQPHRMPLRSKI
+54 MPLRSKI
-67 SASSPVRNR
+67 SASSPVRSRHFLTNDLIGE
-76 YSQSTG
+76 S
-82 SNGVPDSNASFDVLA
+82 DSKASFDVLA

-125 SCANKTRIQNL
+125 CCADKTRIQNL

-149 SGNLRLIEKL
+149 SGNLLLIEKL
-159 LSVAAVLLRSVPQD
+159 LSVSAVLLRSVPQD
-173 GALFESETQS
+173 GALFDAETQS

-190 NEAELTRIYRTHQQ
+190 NEAELTRIYRTHQR
-204 QSGLNALVLLSGFY
+204 SGLNALVLLSGFY

-228 QTAAFGRLLF
+228 QTAAFGHLLF

-269 SPVRLFLSPAVF
+269 SPVRLFLSPEFF
-281 APVFHSR
+281 APVFHSH
-288 LHGQPLSFVNA
+288 LHSHPLSFVND
-299 LPHIETPVTRDGKL
+299 LPHTNAPASRVREL
-313 LRLLKQAGLVGA
+313 LQLLSHAGLVGA

-334 AGRSTVESL
+334 AGRLTVESL

-363 AVLHGAAYDFLQLES
+363 AALHGASYDFLQLES

-388 SSGELKSTSKTPAP
+388 SPGESKSTSKTPAP

-436 TVKTDHCI
+436 TVRTGHCA
-444 RHFFVIELET
+444 RRFFVIELET
-454 QDNIRVASASKNLPK
+454 QDNIRVAAASENLPK
-469 TPSEPVDSRTEF
+469 TPSEPVDSRTKF

-638 ADTPTSQTLQR
+638 ADTPTSETLQR

-677 HNLQH
+677 HDLQH

-710 LKRIATRPDP
+710 LKRIAARPDP

>member
-1 MPEALT
+1 
-7 RPVCRLKRLRFVS
+7 
-20 LLSAF
+20 
-25 FPTRSCSG
+25 
-33 NGRGVR
+33 
-39 EKGEREDFL
+39 
-48 LSVRFS
+48 
-54 SFQPHRMPLRSKI
+54 MPLRPKI

-82 SNGVPDSNASFDVLA
+82 SNAVPDSNASFDVLA

-115 KTVDATVNGL
+115 KTMDAALNGL
-125 SCANKTRIQNL
+125 SCADKTRIQNL

-173 GALFESETQS
+173 GALFDAETQS

-190 NEAELTRIYRTHQQ
+190 NEVELTRIYRTHQR
-204 QSGLNALVLLSGFY
+204 SGLNALVLLSGFY
-218 AAVQNNRDEP
+218 AAVQTNRDEP

-244 AFVAS
+244 AFVSS

-269 SPVRLFLSPAVF
+269 SPVRLFLSPEFF
-281 APVFHSR
+281 APIFHSH
-288 LHGQPLSFVNA
+288 LHSHPLSFVND
-299 LPHIETPVTRDGKL
+299 LPHTNAPASREREL
-313 LRLLKQAGLVGA
+313 LQLLSHAGLVGA

-378 DAQRVIAAPG
+378 DAQRVIAAPD
-388 SSGELKSTSKTPAP
+388 SSGELKSTSKTPSP

-552 SRLKESHPCE
+552 SRRKESHPCE

-614 ILVLQAHHADQSVG
+614 ILVLHARQADQSVG

-638 ADTPTSQTLQR
+638 ADTPTSETLQL

-677 HNLQH
+677 HDLQH

-710 LKRIATRPDP
+710 LKRIAARPDP

>member
-1 MPEALT
+1 
-7 RPVCRLKRLRFVS
+7 
-20 LLSAF
+20 
-25 FPTRSCSG
+25 
-33 NGRGVR
+33 
-39 EKGEREDFL
+39 
-48 LSVRFS
+48 
-54 SFQPHRMPLRSKI
+54 MPLRPKI

-115 KTVDATVNGL
+115 KTMDAALNGL
-125 SCANKTRIQNL
+125 SCADKTRIQNL

-173 GALFESETQS
+173 GALFDAETQS

-190 NEAELTRIYRTHQQ
+190 NEVELTRIYRTHQR
-204 QSGLNALVLLSGFY
+204 SGLNALVLLSGFY
-218 AAVQNNRDEP
+218 AAVQTNRDEP

-244 AFVAS
+244 AFVSS

-269 SPVRLFLSPAVF
+269 SPVRLFLSPEFF
-281 APVFHSR
+281 APIFHSH
-288 LHGQPLSFVNA
+288 LHSQPLSFVNA
-299 LPHIETPVTRDGKL
+299 LPHIETPVTRDGEL

-334 AGRSTVESL
+334 AGRLTVESL
-343 WELRRAVVRRLFTLV
+343 WELRRASVRRLFSLV

-363 AVLHGAAYDFLQLES
+363 AALHGAAYDFLQLES

-638 ADTPTSQTLQR
+638 ADTPTSETLQR

-677 HNLQH
+677 HDLQH

-693 AVIEAQKRQLAS
+693 AVIEAQKRQLAN

-710 LKRIATRPDP
+710 LKRIAARPDP

>member
-1 MPEALT
+1 
-7 RPVCRLKRLRFVS
+7 
-20 LLSAF
+20 
-25 FPTRSCSG
+25 
-33 NGRGVR
+33 
-39 EKGEREDFL
+39 
-48 LSVRFS
+48 
-54 SFQPHRMPLRSKI
+54 MPLRSKI

-173 GALFESETQS
+173 SALFDAETQS

-190 NEAELTRIYRTHQQ
+190 NEAELTRIYRTHQR
-204 QSGLNALVLLSGFY
+204 SGLNALVLLSGFY

-259 TIVRVFPQEK
+259 TIVRIFPQEK
-269 SPVRLFLSPAVF
+269 SPVRLFLSPEFF
-281 APVFHSR
+281 APVFHSH
-288 LHGQPLSFVNA
+288 LHSHPLSFVND
-299 LPHIETPVTRDGKL
+299 LPHTNVPASRVREL
-313 LRLLKQAGLVGA
+313 LQLLSHAGLVGA

-334 AGRSTVESL
+334 AGRLTVESL

-363 AVLHGAAYDFLQLES
+363 AALHGASYDFLQLES

-388 SSGELKSTSKTPAP
+388 SSGEAKSTSKTAAP

-436 TVKTDHCI
+436 AVRTDHCA
-444 RHFFVIELET
+444 RRFFVIELET

-489 ETETADRHFL
+489 ETKTVDRHFL
-499 PALPAGLFVPARL
+499 PELPAGLFVPARF

-530 VTCTRPKA
+530 VTCTRASA
-538 TVTPFE
+538 TVTSLE
-544 EKEGTSLP
+544 EKEETSP
-552 SRLKESHPCE
+552 QPRFKESHPFE
-562 PGVLFPFFDSVGTAR
+562 SGVLFPFFDSVGTAR

-638 ADTPTSQTLQR
+638 ADTPTSETLQR

-677 HNLQH
+677 HDLQH

-710 LKRIATRPDP
+710 LKRIAARPDP

>member
-1 MPEALT
+1 
-7 RPVCRLKRLRFVS
+7 
-20 LLSAF
+20 
-25 FPTRSCSG
+25 
-33 NGRGVR
+33 
-39 EKGEREDFL
+39 
-48 LSVRFS
+48 
-54 SFQPHRMPLRSKI
+54 MPLRSKI
-67 SASSPVRNR
+67 SASSPVRSRHFLTNDLIGE
-76 YSQSTG
+76 S
-82 SNGVPDSNASFDVLA
+82 DSKTSFDVLA

-115 KTVDATVNGL
+115 KTMDAALNGL

-269 SPVRLFLSPAVF
+269 SAVRLFLSPAVF

-334 AGRSTVESL
+334 AGRLTVESL

-363 AVLHGAAYDFLQLES
+363 AALHGAAYDFLQLES

-388 SSGELKSTSKTPAP
+388 STGELKSTSKTPAP

-638 ADTPTSQTLQR
+638 ADTPTSETLQR

-677 HNLQH
+677 HDLQH
-682 KGRTDVATGLE
+682 KGRTDVTTGLE

-705 ARSKR
+705 TRSKR

>member
-67 SASSPVRNR
+67 SASSPVRSR

-149 SGNLRLIEKL
+149 SGNLLLIEKL
-159 LSVAAVLLRSVPQD
+159 LSVSAVLLRSVPQD
-173 GALFESETQS
+173 GALFDAETQS

-190 NEAELTRIYRTHQQ
+190 NEAELTRIYRTHQR
-204 QSGLNALVLLSGFY
+204 SGLNALVLLSGFY

-228 QTAAFGRLLF
+228 QKAAFGRLLF

-249 TSTTTLLRTL
+249 TSTTALLRTF

-288 LHGQPLSFVNA
+288 LHSHPLSFVND
-299 LPHIETPVTRDGKL
+299 LPHTNAPASREKEL
-313 LRLLKQAGLVGA
+313 LQLLSHAGLVGA
-325 THRVRRWTD
+325 THRARRWTD
-334 AGRSTVESL
+334 AGRLTVERL

-363 AVLHGAAYDFLQLES
+363 AALHGASYDFLQLES

-388 SSGELKSTSKTPAP
+388 SPGESKSTSKTPAP

-436 TVKTDHCI
+436 TVRTDHCA
-444 RHFFVIELET
+444 RRFFVIELET
-454 QDNIRVASASKNLPK
+454 QDNIRVASASKNLFQ
-469 TPSEPVDSRTEF
+469 TPSKPVGSLTKF

-512 FATPPVL
+512 FATPPAL

-530 VTCTRPKA
+530 VTCTRASA
-538 TVTPFE
+538 TVTSLE
-544 EKEGTSLP
+544 EKEETSP
-552 SRLKESHPCE
+552 QPRFKESHPFE
-562 PGVLFPFFDSVGTAR
+562 SGVLFPFFDSVGTAR

-638 ADTPTSQTLQR
+638 ADTPTSETLQR

-677 HNLQH
+677 HDLQH

-693 AVIEAQKRQLAS
+693 AVIEAQKRQLAN

-710 LKRIATRPDP
+710 LKRIGARPDP

>member
-1 MPEALT
+1 
-7 RPVCRLKRLRFVS
+7 
-20 LLSAF
+20 
-25 FPTRSCSG
+25 
-33 NGRGVR
+33 
-39 EKGEREDFL
+39 
-48 LSVRFS
+48 
-54 SFQPHRMPLRSKI
+54 MPLRSKI
-67 SASSPVRNR
+67 SASSPVRSRHFLTNDLIGE
-76 YSQSTG
+76 S
-82 SNGVPDSNASFDVLA
+82 DSKASFDVLA

-108 DFRNGFL
+108 NFRNGFL
-115 KTVDATVNGL
+115 KTMDAALNGL
-125 SCANKTRIQNL
+125 CCADKTRIQNL

-149 SGNLRLIEKL
+149 SGNLLLIEKL
-159 LSVAAVLLRSVPQD
+159 LFLVVVLLRSVPQD
-173 GALFESETQS
+173 GALFDAETQS

-190 NEAELTRIYRTHQQ
+190 NEAELTRIYRTHQR
-204 QSGLNALVLLSGFY
+204 SGLNALVLLSGFY

-269 SPVRLFLSPAVF
+269 SPVRLFLSPEFF
-281 APVFHSR
+281 APVFHSH
-288 LHGQPLSFVNA
+288 LHSHPLSFVND
-299 LPHIETPVTRDGKL
+299 LPHTNAPASRVREL
-313 LRLLKQAGLVGA
+313 LQLLSHAGLVGA

-334 AGRSTVESL
+334 AGRLTVESL
-343 WELRRAVVRRLFTLV
+343 WELRRASVRRLFSLV

-363 AVLHGAAYDFLQLES
+363 AALHDAAFDFLQLES
-378 DAQRVIAAPG
+378 DSESIIEAPG
-388 SSGELKSTSKTPAP
+388 SSGESKSTSKTPAP

-426 LVRALARVDE
+426 LVRALGRVDE
-436 TVKTDHCI
+436 AVRTDHCA
-444 RHFFVIELET
+444 RRFFIIGLET
-454 QDNIRVASASKNLPK
+454 QANIRVASASKNLPK

-499 PALPAGLFVPARL
+499 PALPTGLFVPARL

-614 ILVLQAHHADQSVG
+614 ILVLHARQADQSVG

-638 ADTPTSQTLQR
+638 ADTPMSETLQR

-677 HNLQH
+677 HDLQH

-693 AVIEAQKRQLAS
+693 AVIEAQKRQLAC

-710 LKRIATRPDP
+710 LKRIAARPDP

>member
-1 MPEALT
+1 
-7 RPVCRLKRLRFVS
+7 
-20 LLSAF
+20 
-25 FPTRSCSG
+25 
-33 NGRGVR
+33 
-39 EKGEREDFL
+39 
-48 LSVRFS
+48 
-54 SFQPHRMPLRSKI
+54 MPLRPKI

-115 KTVDATVNGL
+115 KTMDAALNGL
-125 SCANKTRIQNL
+125 SCADKTRIQNL

-173 GALFESETQS
+173 GALFDAETQS

-190 NEAELTRIYRTHQQ
+190 NEVELTRIYRTHQR
-204 QSGLNALVLLSGFY
+204 SGLNALVLLSGFY
-218 AAVQNNRDEP
+218 AAVQTNRDEP

-244 AFVAS
+244 AFVSS

-259 TIVRVFPQEK
+259 TIVGVFPQEK
-269 SPVRLFLSPAVF
+269 SPVRLFLSPEFF
-281 APVFHSR
+281 APIFHSH
-288 LHGQPLSFVNA
+288 LHSHPLSFVNA
-299 LPHIETPVTRDGKL
+299 LPHIETPVTRDGEL

-334 AGRSTVESL
+334 AGRLTVESL
-343 WELRRAVVRRLFTLV
+343 WELRRASVRRLFSLV

-363 AVLHGAAYDFLQLES
+363 AALHGAAYDFLQLES

-638 ADTPTSQTLQR
+638 ADTPMSETLQR

-677 HNLQH
+677 HDLQH

-705 ARSKR
+705 AHSKR
-710 LKRIATRPDP
+710 LKRIAARPDP

>member
-1 MPEALT
+1 
-7 RPVCRLKRLRFVS
+7 
-20 LLSAF
+20 
-25 FPTRSCSG
+25 
-33 NGRGVR
+33 
-39 EKGEREDFL
+39 
-48 LSVRFS
+48 
-54 SFQPHRMPLRSKI
+54 MPLRSKI
-67 SASSPVRNR
+67 SASSPVRSRHFLTNDLIGE
-76 YSQSTG
+76 S
-82 SNGVPDSNASFDVLA
+82 DSKASFDVLA

-115 KTVDATVNGL
+115 KTMDATLNGL
-125 SCANKTRIQNL
+125 CCADKTRIQNL

-149 SGNLRLIEKL
+149 SGNLLLIEKL
-159 LSVAAVLLRSVPQD
+159 LSVSAVLLRSVPQD
-173 GALFESETQS
+173 GALFDAETQS

-190 NEAELTRIYRTHQQ
+190 NEAELTRIYRTHQR
-204 QSGLNALVLLSGFY
+204 SGLNALVLLSGFY
-218 AAVQNNRDEP
+218 AAVQNNRNEP
-228 QTAAFGRLLF
+228 QKAAFGRLLF

-249 TSTTTLLRTL
+249 TSTTALLRTL

-299 LPHIETPVTRDGKL
+299 LPHIETPVTRDGEL
-313 LRLLKQAGLVGA
+313 LRLLKQTGLVGA

-334 AGRSTVESL
+334 DGRLTAEVL
-343 WELRRAVVRRLFTLV
+343 WELQRTVVRRLFTLV

-363 AVLHGAAYDFLQLES
+363 AALHGASYDFLQLES

-388 SSGELKSTSKTPAP
+388 SSGESKSTSKTAAP

-436 TVKTDHCI
+436 TVRTDHCA
-444 RHFFVIELET
+444 RRFFVIELET
-454 QDNIRVASASKNLPK
+454 QDNIRVASASKNLFQ
-469 TPSEPVDSRTEF
+469 TPSKPVGSLTKF

-512 FATPPVL
+512 FATPPAL

-530 VTCTRPKA
+530 VTCTRASA
-538 TVTPFE
+538 TVTSLE
-544 EKEGTSLP
+544 EKEETSP
-552 SRLKESHPCE
+552 QPRFKESHPFE
-562 PGVLFPFFDSVGTAR
+562 SGVLFPFFDSVGTAR

-638 ADTPTSQTLQR
+638 ADTPMSETLQR

-677 HNLQH
+677 HDLQH

-710 LKRIATRPDP
+710 LKRIAARPDP

>member
-1 MPEALT
+1 
-7 RPVCRLKRLRFVS
+7 
-20 LLSAF
+20 
-25 FPTRSCSG
+25 
-33 NGRGVR
+33 
-39 EKGEREDFL
+39 
-48 LSVRFS
+48 
-54 SFQPHRMPLRSKI
+54 MPLRLKI

-115 KTVDATVNGL
+115 KTMDAALNGL
-125 SCANKTRIQNL
+125 SCADKTRIQNL

-173 GALFESETQS
+173 GALFDAETQS

-190 NEAELTRIYRTHQQ
+190 NEVELTRIYRTHQR
-204 QSGLNALVLLSGFY
+204 SGLNALVLLSGFY
-218 AAVQNNRDEP
+218 AAVQTNRDEP

-269 SPVRLFLSPAVF
+269 SPVRLFLSPEFF
-281 APVFHSR
+281 APVFHSH
-288 LHGQPLSFVNA
+288 LHSHPLSFVND
-299 LPHIETPVTRDGKL
+299 LPHTNAPASRVREL
-313 LRLLKQAGLVGA
+313 LQLLSHAGLVGA

-334 AGRSTVESL
+334 AGRLTVESL
-343 WELRRAVVRRLFTLV
+343 WELRRASVRRLFSLV

-363 AVLHGAAYDFLQLES
+363 AALHDAAFDFLQLES
-378 DAQRVIAAPG
+378 DSESIIEAPG
-388 SSGELKSTSKTPAP
+388 SSGESKSTSKTPAP

-426 LVRALARVDE
+426 LVRALGRVDE
-436 TVKTDHCI
+436 AVRTDHCA
-444 RHFFVIELET
+444 RRFFIIGLET
-454 QDNIRVASASKNLPK
+454 QANIRVASASKNLPK

-499 PALPAGLFVPARL
+499 PALPTGLFVPARL

-614 ILVLQAHHADQSVG
+614 ILVLHARQADQSVG

-638 ADTPTSQTLQR
+638 ADTPMSETLQR

-677 HNLQH
+677 HDLQH

-693 AVIEAQKRQLAS
+693 AVIEAQKRQLAC

-710 LKRIATRPDP
+710 LKRIAARPDP

>member
-1 MPEALT
+1 
-7 RPVCRLKRLRFVS
+7 
-20 LLSAF
+20 
-25 FPTRSCSG
+25 
-33 NGRGVR
+33 
-39 EKGEREDFL
+39 
-48 LSVRFS
+48 
-54 SFQPHRMPLRSKI
+54 MPLRPKI
-67 SASSPVRNR
+67 SVFSPVRSRHFLTNDLIGE
-76 YSQSTG
+76 S
-82 SNGVPDSNASFDVLA
+82 DSKASFDVLA

-149 SGNLRLIEKL
+149 SGNLLLIEKL
-159 LSVAAVLLRSVPQD
+159 LSVSAVLLRSVPQD
-173 GALFESETQS
+173 GALFDAETQS

-190 NEAELTRIYRTHQQ
+190 NEAELTRIYRTHQR
-204 QSGLNALVLLSGFY
+204 SGLNALVLLSGFY

-228 QTAAFGRLLF
+228 QKAAFGRLLF

-244 AFVAS
+244 ALVAS
-249 TSTTTLLRTL
+249 TSTTALLRTL

-299 LPHIETPVTRDGKL
+299 LPHIETPVTRDGEL

-334 AGRSTVESL
+334 AGRLTVESL

-363 AVLHGAAYDFLQLES
+363 AALHGAAYDFLQLES

-436 TVKTDHCI
+436 TVRTDHCA
-444 RHFFVIELET
+444 RRFFVIELET

-638 ADTPTSQTLQR
+638 ADTPTSETLQR

-677 HNLQH
+677 HDLQH
-682 KGRTDVATGLE
+682 KGRTDVTTGLE
-693 AVIEAQKRQLAS
+693 AVIEAQKRQLART
-705 ARSKR
+705 RSKR
-710 LKRIATRPDP
+710 LKRIAARPDP